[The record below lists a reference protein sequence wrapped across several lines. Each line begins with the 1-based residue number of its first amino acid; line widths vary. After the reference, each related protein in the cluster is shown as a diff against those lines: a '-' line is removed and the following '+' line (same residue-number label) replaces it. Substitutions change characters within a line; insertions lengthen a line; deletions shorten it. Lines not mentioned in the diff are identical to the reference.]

1 MVQADVIAR
10 YHKDILKQDVFFN
23 TGTDEHGQKV
33 FTKATESGKE
43 IQSYVD
49 EYADKFKRLM
59 PALGISPDIHFI
71 RTTDEH
77 HVKAAQEFWRR
88 CFNKGDIYKK
98 IYKVKYCVGCELE
111 KTESDLDEEGRCLIH
126 PHLEIE
132 LIEEENYFFRFS
144 KYEQPLLEFYNAH
157 PDFVVPDFRFN
168 EIKAFVKSGLQD
180 FSISRLKSKM
190 PWGVPV
196 PDDDHHVTYV
206 WFDALI
212 NYVSTLGWPG
222 TTPPLDSARGTPPL
236 QGGEASAFAEA
247 SADKP
252 RLSAS
257 SAKVRSLS
265 SLSKEEYPA
274 IAGGGGNEF
283 NEFWGTMEHPNA
295 IQIAGKDNLRQQSA
309 MWQAMLMSAGLPNS
323 KQIIIHGFIN
333 SGGQKMSK
341 SLGNVADPYQ
351 IIDLLISKGLTKEQ
365 ATDALRYYLLREIS
379 TFEDGDYTW
388 EKFVESYNAGLAN
401 GIGNLTSRIMKMAI
415 SNTVPISPIHGGDAE
430 VATEAEGL
438 KSFLDNYELQKA
450 TDAIWQK
457 IAACDQFIQ
466 KNEPFKLIKINKE
479 QAVKDIQHLLLKL
492 RQIAIDLIPFL
503 PQTSEKILSVLKDPK
518 LENIPR
524 LFPRIE

>member
-1 MVQADVIAR
+1 MDTKEKFYITTTLPYVNSDPHLGFALEMVQADVIAR

-43 IQSYVD
+43 IQAYVD
-49 EYADKFKRLM
+49 EYANKFKRLM
-59 PALGISPDIHFI
+59 PALGISPEIHFI
-71 RTTDEH
+71 RTTDAH
-77 HVKAAQEFWRR
+77 HVAACQTFWKR
-88 CFNKGDIYKK
+88 CFDKGDIYKK

-111 KTESDLDEEGRCLIH
+111 KTESDLDENGRCLIH

-144 KYEQPLLEFYNAH
+144 KYEQPLLEFYNTH

-190 PWGVPV
+190 SWGVPV
-196 PDDDHHVTYV
+196 PDDDHHVMYV

-212 NYVSTLGWPG
+212 NYVSTLGWPEEMKH
-222 TTPPLDSARGTPPL
+222 
-236 QGGEASAFAEA
+236 EAGNTKQ
-247 SADKP
+247 DGM
-252 RLSAS
+252 LHVS
-257 SAKVRSLS
+257 SSMFH
-265 SLSKEEYPA
+265 
-274 IAGGGGNEF
+274 N
-283 NEFWGTMEHPNA
+283 FWGTMEHPNA

-401 GIGNLTSRIMKMAI
+401 GIGNLTSRILKMAI
-415 SNTVPISPIHGGDAE
+415 GNSVPSSPFEERMPAGQE
-430 VATEAEGL
+430 RL
-438 KSFLDNYELQKA
+438 SQYLDSYELQKA
-450 TDAIWQK
+450 ADAIWQK

-466 KNEPFKLIKINKE
+466 KNEPFKVIKINKE

-492 RQIAIDLIPFL
+492 HQIAIDLTPFL
-503 PQTSEKILSVLKDPK
+503 PVTSEKILSVLKDPK